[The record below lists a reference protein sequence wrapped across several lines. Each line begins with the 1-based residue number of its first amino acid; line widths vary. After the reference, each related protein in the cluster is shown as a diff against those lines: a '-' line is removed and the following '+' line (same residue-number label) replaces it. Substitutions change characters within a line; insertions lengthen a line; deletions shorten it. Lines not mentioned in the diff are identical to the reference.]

1 MHQQLSKKLATT
13 TRSCCSNLTKNASRP
28 PLIICRSSNFSSTSK
43 SHAPKFPIPSYIGQ
57 SQPIPK
63 SILPSSSL
71 PSNHQKDDIA
81 FQQYQTDLAN
91 SLRPSFESQ
100 TPLLLNNLLS
110 KCDAIYFWKSIDYW
124 RLAVGE
130 DTPVE
135 VEVGKTY
142 NKGSR
147 ANMMF
152 GEYLN
157 YLSLCMEQE
166 AVEFEEYKQNPH
178 LQQPQQTDQ
187 EVAYLAQNELFP
199 QVMNDITIPSFTDN
213 EKYNVGEGKLY
224 HTMLWMGPRNTISP
238 LHFDPLDNILM
249 QVVGWKRVLLFPPD
263 IQPDYDDIEGDEF
276 EKIIKRSHAK
286 NDSGPTW
293 HYAGSTNGSQYNT
306 SPVDIE
312 NPDIGKFPNFKELAP
327 TPYECILGPGD
338 ALYIPKKWW
347 HHVRSLETSVSANV
361 WWR

>member
-1 MHQQLSKKLATT
+1 MMHQHLSMLAT
-13 TRSCCSNLTKNASRP
+13 RSSCNFIKKASRP
-28 PLIICRSSNFSSTSK
+28 PFIICQLNFSSTSEI
-43 SHAPKFPIPSYIGQ
+43 HAPKFPAPSYVGQ

-71 PSNHQKDDIA
+71 PSNHRTDDIA
-81 FQQYQTDLAN
+81 LQQYETDLAN
-91 SLRPSFESQ
+91 ALRPSFESQ
-100 TPLLLNNLLS
+100 TPLLLSNLLS
-110 KCDAIYFWKSIDYW
+110 NCDALHFWKSIDYW

-130 DTPVE
+130 NTPVE

-166 AVEFEEYKQNPH
+166 AIEFEEYKQNPEKH
-178 LQQPQQTDQ
+178 LQQPPTATDQ

-199 QVMNDITIPSFTDN
+199 QVINDITIPSFTDN

-263 IQPDYDDIEGDEF
+263 IQTDYDDIEGDEF

-286 NDSGPTW
+286 NDGPTW
-293 HYAGSTNGSQYNT
+293 HYAATDGSQYNT
-306 SPVDIE
+306 SPVDVE